1 MSKVWFITGAGRGFG
16 AEIAR
21 AALREGDKIVA
32 TGRNLAQLRASF
44 PEAPKDRIAFVELDV
59 TCEEQAETAVQVAIT
74 RFGRIDVLVN
84 NAGYGQMGNFEEVSS
99 AAVEQQFATNVFG
112 LMHVLRAVLPVMR
125 QQRSGHIFNI
135 SSIGGVVGFNG
146 AAIYCATKHAIEGL
160 SAALDMEVSG
170 LGIKVTAVAPGM
182 FRTDFLDSSS
192 VRYGNKTIADYS
204 ENGSVQDAYD
214 PYNHQQ
220 PGDPAKLG
228 AAVVYLA
235 AMENPPKQFL
245 AGSDAVSLATPA
257 LEKRLVEIRNF
268 DALSRSTNGNF

>member
-1 MSKVWFITGAGRGFG
+1 MVYYWCGAGFG

-32 TGRNLAQLRASF
+32 TGRNLAVRASF
-44 PEAPKDRIAFVELDV
+44 PEAPEDRIAFVELDV
-59 TCEEQAETAVQVAIT
+59 TCEEQAETAVQVAV

-99 AAVEQQFATNVFG
+99 AAVRQQFATNVFG

-204 ENGSVQDAYD
+204 ENGSVQDAPG

-220 PGDPAKLG
+220 PGDPAK
-228 AAVVYLA
+228 
-235 AMENPPKQFL
+235 
-245 AGSDAVSLATPA
+245 
-257 LEKRLVEIRNF
+257 R
-268 DALSRSTNGNF
+268 